1 MPNQTRK
8 AVIDAVI
15 AAIAAD
21 TSIAGSRVY
30 RGRHI
35 ETASSAFPV
44 VYVWLGRD
52 DMTTQSLTRLRSQ
65 MHQLQVCVDYWNKA
79 ASTGALEEAF
89 DAVADAIEAAVLP
102 GSAAIAGEDI
112 LLTTVE
118 YLYDGEDPEPF
129 GCARLT
135 FTLKYL
141 TTEPT

>member
-52 DMTTQSLTRLRSQ
+52 DVSTQSLTRLRSQ
-65 MHQLQVCVDYWNKA
+65 MHQLQICVDYWNKG
-79 ASTGALEEAF
+79 ASSGALEEAF
-89 DAVADAIEAAVLP
+89 DGAADAIEAAILP
-102 GSAAIAGEDI
+102 GAAGIAREDI
-112 LLTTVE
+112 ILTSVE
-118 YLYDGEDPEPF
+118 YLYEGEDPEPF

-135 FTLKYL
+135 FALKYL